1 MMLFFVEPYVYLGY
15 VDGLSDKREYALN
28 LVGAFL
34 FDPFGSALA
43 RPFLYRPALFA
54 GRNLDLS

>member
-28 LVGAFL
+28 LVGAFFDL
-34 FDPFGSALA
+34 FGFALA
-43 RPFLYRPALFA
+43 HTFLYRPPLFA